1 MSTAARLNTQSIGAL
16 PVITQYFERLH
27 LSDTLNQA
35 IPWEGDIP
43 IGTLAEILIAN
54 RLLEPEAMYRI
65 GEWAEKIGLTDYYGV
80 TAQQLNDDRLGR
92 MLERVAAHAEAS
104 SNALV
109 LGAIDVFDVAVGHVH
124 FDVTNAELYGAY
136 EVAVPDGQAPPTP
149 LPTYGHTK
157 SGRKNVKQVQLG
169 LSVTN
174 DGGVPVCHFPLD
186 GNASESLA
194 HLENLRRLSSVLPK
208 RTLLVQGDSKMD
220 TPEALLRIA
229 ARRGQFLCAGAFT
242 PELQR
247 RYRGVRHK
255 LHRIDYSPKSQ
266 AQRPPEERDQYKAHE
281 VKERLRGE
289 VDGRKVRLDYRLIF
303 VWSQAK
309 ARQEAST
316 RERHVAKIRAEF
328 EFVAKNLGKYKLT
341 TDEAIRR
348 RLEAAKAKYAEG
360 ALFRYT
366 LRPGKA
372 RKFQFQWEVDAKALS
387 EWQLLE
393 GVYVLKT
400 NVPSRRLP
408 TVEVLRT
415 YKEQS
420 QVERRFHH
428 LKGPLAV
435 TPLFLEKPER
445 IAGLLTVL
453 VWALMVLA
461 LMEREVRRT
470 LKGKPLYG
478 LYPEGRP
485 SPAPTG
491 PSIIKCFDTLTI
503 VIIKERGKTTRKL
516 AEASPTQRAL
526 LKLLGIPPD
535 SLQTFRRRC
544 GT

>member
-1 MSTAARLNTQSIGAL
+1 MNAAARLNTQFIGAL
-16 PVITQYFERLH
+16 PVITQYFERLD
-27 LSDTLNQA
+27 LAETLNQA
-35 IPWEGDIP
+35 IPWEGEVP

-54 RLLEPEAMYRI
+54 RLVEPEAMYRV
-65 GEWAEKIGLTDYYGV
+65 GEWAEKAGLTDYYGV
-80 TAQQLNDDRLGR
+80 AAPQLNDDRLGR
-92 MLERVAAHAEAS
+92 MLERVAVHAECATA
-104 SNALV
+104 ALV
-109 LGAIDVFDVAVGHVH
+109 LQAISVFDVDVGHVH
-124 FDVTNAELYGAY
+124 FDVTSAELYGAY
-136 EVAVPDGQAPPTP
+136 EVAGADRQASPTP

-169 LSVTN
+169 LSVAN

-194 HLENLRRLSSVLPK
+194 HLENLRRLNALLP
-208 RTLLVQGDSKMD
+208 RRRLLTQGDSKMD
-220 TPEALLRIA
+220 TPETLLRIE

-247 RYRGVRHK
+247 RYLGVRHK
-255 LHRIDYSPKSQ
+255 LHRIDYYPKRQ
-266 AQRPPEERDQYKAHE
+266 AQRPPEARDQYKVHE
-281 VKERLRGE
+281 VKERLQGE

-316 RERHVAKIRAEF
+316 RARHVAKIRAEF
-328 EFVAKNLGKYKLT
+328 EFVEKSLGKYKLT

-366 LRPGKA
+366 LRPAKA
-372 RKFQFQWEVDAKALS
+372 GKFQFQWEMDAEALR

-400 NVPSRRLP
+400 NVPSRKLP
-408 TVEVLRT
+408 AVEVLRT

-445 IAGLLTVL
+445 IAGLLSVL
-453 VWALMVLA
+453 VWALTVLA
-461 LMEREVRRT
+461 LMEREVRRN

-478 LYPEGRP
+478 LYPERRP

-491 PSIIKCFDTLTI
+491 PSIIKCFDTLTM
-503 VIIKERGKTTRKL
+503 VIIMERGKTTRRL
-516 AEASPTQRAL
+516 AEASSTQRAL